1 MVVVLTLLAAFVAK
15 LMGRTFI
22 AITLVLIAGGLL
34 VTSDGLLGQAVDMGG
49 NAVTWIGTQADR
61 LA

>member
-1 MVVVLTLLAAFVAK
+1 MLILLTLLCAFLAK
-15 LMGRTFI
+15 LMGRTWI
-22 AITLVLIAGGLL
+22 AICLVLIAGGLL

-49 NAVTWIGTQADR
+49 TAVTWIGTQADR